1 MIGPLSRSNS
11 GNLPTKLVYGRNT
24 HFRDVNNHKKA
35 EHLLIS
41 LIALQLRENKRGR
54 TITCESSLI
63 KLELHIVVNWL

>member
-24 HFRDVNNHKKA
+24 HFRDVNNHKIFIIKKA

-54 TITCESSLI
+54 TITCESSLN
-63 KLELHIVVNWL
+63 HP